1 MSTTAQTPPV
11 APPPATP
18 PPEPP
23 RRSLAAVTVGL
34 AFVATGTVA
43 LLLTLGVELPVTTL
57 VPVLLILLGLG
68 VVVSAIR
75 GESSGAILGFAVFL
89 GVVLAIGSLLG
100 AVLDTPIR
108 GGIGERHHRPT
119 AATEVQD
126 EYRLLMGT
134 LVVDLREAE
143 FDPGTTEIEVST
155 VLGEVQVLVPEDV
168 EVSVDSRV
176 GGGSATVLGVTEDGL
191 SVGNDRHTDDYA
203 DADQR
208 LDLTVGVGLGEVTVT
223 R

>member
-1 MSTTAQTPPV
+1 MSSTTQTPPV

-34 AFVATGTVA
+34 AFVATGTIA

-57 VPVLLILLGLG
+57 VPVLLILVGLG
-68 VVVSAIR
+68 VVFSAVR
-75 GESSGAILGFAVFL
+75 GESSSGVLGFAVFL

-108 GGIGERHHRPT
+108 GGVGERHHRPA
-119 AATEVQD
+119 AATELQD

-134 LVVDLREAE
+134 LVVDLREVE
-143 FDPGTTEIEVST
+143 FGPGTTEIEAST
-155 VLGEVQVLVPEDV
+155 VLGEVQVRLPEDIA
-168 EVSVDSRV
+168 VSVDSSV
-176 GGGSATVLGVTEDGL
+176 GGGTATILGVTEEGL
-191 SVGNDRHTDDYA
+191 SVGNDRQSDDYV
-203 DADQR
+203 DAEQR